1 MAGKIAFS
9 EKAIEQMNRGT
20 QSHALTSVKAR
31 WTWFL
36 FGSISLFFCAMIF
49 WGFYGSMV
57 ESVSG
62 VGITLLNGGLHPIT
76 VGGNGKLSHLNI
88 QAGAE
93 VTSEQIIGQ
102 IYNPEMLFNV
112 RKLESEY
119 NLLRSEVE
127 FLRQGTE
134 RLTAQKL
141 EMDRAKKKHLEHLTI
156 QQEQSRQRAAEIVDI
171 YSRLTN
177 VGAASKVTYYQTL
190 DQMVQ
195 TESSFLSTLFQSM
208 ETDISQQDQI
218 WQQEQK
224 LLELKQQLEQKRQD
238 LDLARKLYREAY
250 WITPN
255 FDGQVLEV
263 FKEEGAYV
271 QNGEK
276 IALVA
281 SSPDEGMYLAA
292 FVPPDQGKKIRNG
305 MSAFFSPAAA
315 PAAEYGYL
323 KCVVREVSNVP
334 VNAETIQAELMNASL
349 TQMIAGKSAVIRVV
363 LEILPDPKSPSGYR
377 WTRRKGYP
385 RKIVNGM
392 LGEVIINTS
401 YRAPASYVIPALREL
416 MNRKQ
421 VKKKPSDE

>member
-9 EKAIEQMNRGT
+9 EKALEQMSRGVR
-20 QSHALTSVKAR
+20 SHALTGVKAR

-36 FGSISLFFCAMIF
+36 LGSVSLFFAAMII
-49 WGFYGSMV
+49 WGFCGSMT
-57 ESVSG
+57 ESVTG
-62 VGITLLNGGLHPIT
+62 TGITLLSGGVHPVIA
-76 VGGNGKLSHLNI
+76 GGSGMLSHLNI
-88 QAGAE
+88 RAGAE
-93 VTSEQIIGQ
+93 VSSEQVIGQ
-102 IYNPEMLFNV
+102 IHNAEVLLNV

-127 FLRQGTE
+127 FLRRGTE

-141 EMDRAKKKHLEHLTI
+141 TIDREKKKMLDRLTA
-156 QQEQSRQRAAEIVDI
+156 QQEESRKRAADIVNI
-171 YSRLTN
+171 YSRLSN
-177 VGAASKVTYYQTL
+177 IGAASKVAYYQTM

-195 TESSFLSTLFQSM
+195 TESSYISTLLQSM
-208 ETDISQQDQI
+208 ETDVTQQDLI

-224 LLELKQQLEQKRQD
+224 VLELRQRLEQKKQE
-238 LDLARKLYREAY
+238 LELAQKLYREAY
-250 WITPN
+250 WITPK
-255 FDGQVLEV
+255 FDGHVLEV

-271 QNGEK
+271 QTGEK

-281 SSPDEGMYLAA
+281 AGLEEGMYLAA

-315 PAAEYGYL
+315 PSAEYGYL
-323 KCVVREVSNVP
+323 KCVVRDVSNVP
-334 VNAETIQAELMNASL
+334 VNAETVQAELMNASL
-349 TQMIAGKSAVIRVV
+349 TRMIAGESAVIRVV
-363 LEILPDPKSPSGYR
+363 LEIIPEPGVPGGYR
-377 WTRRKGYP
+377 WTSRRGYAQ
-385 RKIVNGM
+385 RIVNGM

-401 YRAPASYVIPALREL
+401 YRAPVSYVIPALREL

>member
-9 EKAIEQMNRGT
+9 EKALEQMNSGT
-20 QSHALTSVKAR
+20 RSHALTSVRAR

-36 FGSISLFFCAMIF
+36 LGSISLFFAAMIV

-62 VGITLLNGGLHPIT
+62 VGITLLSGGVRPVIA
-76 VGGNGKLSHLNI
+76 GGSGTLSHLNI
-88 QAGAE
+88 RAGAE
-93 VTSEQIIGQ
+93 VSSEQIVGQ

-112 RKLESEY
+112 KKLESEY
-119 NLLRSEVE
+119 NLLRSEAE
-127 FLRQGTE
+127 FLKQGTE

-141 EMDRAKKKHLEHLTI
+141 KIDREKKMHLERLTA
-156 QQEQSRQRAAEIVDI
+156 QQENSRKRAADVVDI
-171 YSRLTN
+171 YSRLSNT
-177 VGAASKVTYYQTL
+177 GAASKISYYQTM

-208 ETDISQQDQI
+208 ETDITQQDLI
-218 WQQEQK
+218 WRQEQK
-224 LLELKQQLEQKRQD
+224 LLELRQKLEQKKQD
-238 LDLARKLYREAY
+238 LTLAQRLYREAY

-255 FDGQVLEV
+255 FDGKILEV
-263 FKEEGAYV
+263 FKEEGAFV

-281 SSPDEGMYLAA
+281 AGLDEGMYLAA

-315 PAAEYGYL
+315 PSAEYGYL

-334 VNAETIQAELMNASL
+334 VNAETVQAELMNASL
-349 TQMIAGKSAVIRVV
+349 TQMIAGRSAVMRVV
-363 LEILPDPKSPSGYR
+363 LEILPDSKSQSGYR
-377 WTRRKGYP
+377 WTSRKGYSQ
-385 RKIVNGM
+385 RVVNGM
-392 LGEVIINTS
+392 LGDVIINTE
-401 YRAPASYVIPALREL
+401 YRPPASYVIPALREL
-416 MNRKQ
+416 LNRKP
-421 VKKKPSDE
+421 VKKKQSEE

>member
-20 QSHALTSVKAR
+20 QSHTLTGVKAR

-36 FGSISLFFCAMIF
+36 FGSVSLFFGAMIF

-62 VGITLLNGGLHPIT
+62 VGITLLRGGVHPI
-76 VGGNGKLSHLNI
+76 VAGGSGTLSHLNI
-88 QAGAE
+88 QAGAD
-93 VTSEQIIGQ
+93 VSAEQIVGQ

-119 NLLRSEVE
+119 KLLCSEIE
-127 FLRQGTE
+127 FLKQGTE
-134 RLTAQKL
+134 RLTAQL
-141 EMDRAKKKHLEHLTI
+141 LGMDREKKKHLEHLTV
-156 QQEQSRQRAAEIVDI
+156 QQETGRKRAADIADI
-171 YSRLTN
+171 YSRLSN
-177 VGAASKVTYYQTL
+177 LGIVSKIAYYQTL

-195 TESSFLSTLFQSM
+195 TENSLLSTLFLSM
-208 ETDISQQDQI
+208 EADISQQDRI

-224 LLELKQQLEQKRQD
+224 LLELKQRQEQKKQD
-238 LDLARKLYREAY
+238 LELGQKLYREAF

-276 IALVA
+276 VALVA
-281 SSPDEGMYLAA
+281 SNQTEGMYLVA
-292 FVPPDQGKKIRNG
+292 FVPPDQGKRIRNG

-315 PAAEYGYL
+315 PSAEYGYL
-323 KCVVREVSNVP
+323 KCVVREVSTMP
-334 VNAETIQAELMNASL
+334 VNAETVQAELMNTSL
-349 TQMIAGKSAVIRVV
+349 TRMVAGQYAVIRVV
-363 LEILPDPKSPSGYR
+363 LEILPDSQSPSGYR
-377 WTRRKGYP
+377 WTSRKGYS

-392 LGEVIINTS
+392 LGDVIINTS

-416 MNRKQ
+416 LSRKQ
-421 VKKKPSDE
+421 PRKKYSEE

>member
-36 FGSISLFFCAMIF
+36 LGSISLFFGAMIF

-57 ESVSG
+57 ESVTG
-62 VGITLLNGGLHPIT
+62 VGITLLSGGVHPIIA
-76 VGGNGKLSHLNI
+76 GGNGKLSHLNI

-127 FLRQGTE
+127 FLKQGTE

-141 EMDRAKKKHLEHLTI
+141 EMDREKKKHLERLTA
-156 QQEQSRQRAAEIVDI
+156 QQEKSRKRAADIVDI

-177 VGAASKVTYYQTL
+177 VGAASKVSYYQTL

-208 ETDISQQDQI
+208 ETDISQQDRI

-224 LLELKQQLEQKRQD
+224 LLELKQQLEQKKQD
-238 LDLARKLYREAY
+238 LDLAQKLYREAY
-250 WITPN
+250 WITPD

-263 FKEEGAYV
+263 S
-271 QNGEK
+271 
-276 IALVA
+276 L
-281 SSPDEGMYLAA
+281 DEGMYLAA
-292 FVPPDQGKKIRNG
+292 FVPPDKGKKIRNG

-323 KCVVREVSNVP
+323 KCVVREVSKVP
-334 VNAETIQAELMNASL
+334 VNAETVQAELMNASL
-349 TQMIAGKSAVIRVV
+349 TQMIAGQSAVIRVV

-377 WTRRKGYP
+377 WTSRKGYP